1 MTLIMN
7 LVREIDLFII
17 NITGFI
23 LTGTPD
29 TPTSTGWTH
38 ITGFV
43 QGLRQRWQTRQER
56 SQAKEEA
63 RSPSERRR
71 RKWIVNGAFY
81 ILLLLAFFLTGGPKG
96 WRLNYDL
103 VMTGIA
109 IGAVMD
115 VDLDEDARRKVIH
128 GALQALDKN
137 SKVLSKIHVEVDK
150 REEEGAEEGNLGFTV
165 TKSPDITVTSIKP
178 DGAAEKAGVEVGDI
192 LISIDGITLTNKL
205 KRPQMFI
212 TSYVRTQTDIDEI
225 DLTVGRD
232 GAHVEL
238 AVPIEKSRIEWAHL
252 VGNYDGILQIEVTSF
267 SPGMADRV
275 RKIIDAERLKSP
287 IRGVLF
293 DMRGNPGGWTSET
306 AELASLFLPEG
317 TVIAHRTGR
326 AIHFPL
332 DSETTT
338 SEPEAYPDIKQV
350 GVIINRNSASAA
362 EQFSAMVKD
371 YEMGPVVGEISY
383 GKGSSQ
389 KQFTYPGGPVFRL
402 TTARF
407 TGPKGTL
414 IDGVGVKPDVLPTS
428 KDGKVENWDEVIEK
442 ARQDMLSKTL
452 P

>member
-1 MTLIMN
+1 MN
-7 LVREIDLFII
+7 LARAIDIFVTS
-17 NITGFI
+17 ITGFI

-43 QGLRQRWQTRQER
+43 QGLRQRWQARQKR
-56 SQAKEEA
+56 AQAKEEA

-71 RKWIVNGAFY
+71 RKWIAKTAFY
-81 ILLLLAFFLTGGPKG
+81 SLMLFAFFLTGGPKG

-115 VDLDEDARRKVIH
+115 VELDEAARRKVIH
-128 GALQALDKN
+128 GALQALDRN
-137 SKVLSKIHVEVDK
+137 SRVLSTTHEEVERRDK
-150 REEEGAEEGNLGFTV
+150 EGTKEGNLGFSV
-165 TKSPDITVTSIKP
+165 AKSPRITVTSVKLGGP
-178 DGAAEKAGVEVGDI
+178 ADRAGLEVGDTI
-192 LISIDGITLTNKL
+192 IALGDLTLTNKII
-205 KRPQMFI
+205 RPQSVI
-212 TSYVRTQTDIDEI
+212 TYYIRTLNEVDEI
-225 DLTVGRD
+225 DVTVERD
-232 GAHVEL
+232 GALVNL
-238 AVPIEKSRIEWAHL
+238 LVAIEKSRIDWAHR
-252 VGNYDGILQIEVTSF
+252 VGNFDGILQILVTKF
-267 SPGMADRV
+267 SPGMTAQV
-275 RKIIDAERLKSP
+275 RQIIDAERVKAP

-293 DMRGNPGGWTSET
+293 DMRGNPGGWSSET
-306 AELASLFLPEG
+306 AELASLFLPER

-371 YEMGPVVGEISY
+371 YEMGPVVGEVSY

-428 KDGKVENWDEVIEK
+428 EDGKVENWDEVIEK
-442 ARQDMLSKTL
+442 ARQDMLAKTL